1 MFHYYTFINDEL
13 HRQDSMQEST
23 QWIHLEAP
31 DPHEIS
37 ELIANYQLP
46 RDYVTAILDDA
57 ENSRCEQLKQPHF
70 AKQPAL
76 VLVQFPRKVEKNQ
89 YETYP
94 LSIIFTHTPLV
105 ITVSKFPPIL
115 FDTCT
120 TDQVPFFVNSP
131 EVHWKISFPILW
143 CLSHSFNLYLKEIKL
158 QLQQIE
164 QQIKVSTENQQ
175 LYYML
180 ESQKSLVLIESATKN
195 NLETLMIF
203 SKSEPIKESDLLAN
217 YMQDI
222 LIETKQSV
230 SSASIHLR
238 LIDQINNTFS
248 AIVSNNLNN
257 VMKFLTSLT
266 LVLTI
271 PTIIGGI
278 YGMNVTLPFE
288 DSKIA
293 FWLIALITASL
304 CITAITILKKKNLL

>member
-1 MFHYYTFINDEL
+1 MFHYYTVINYEL
-13 HRQDSMQEST
+13 HRQNSLQEST

-31 DPHEIS
+31 DPYEIS
-37 ELIANYQLP
+37 ELIANYRLP

-57 ENSRCEQLKQPHF
+57 ENSRCEHLNQTQF
-70 AKQPAL
+70 AEQPAL
-76 VLVQFPRKVEKNQ
+76 VLVQFPRKVAKNQ

-94 LSIIFTHTPLV
+94 LSIIFTRTPLV

-115 FDTCT
+115 FDTVMT
-120 TDQVPFFVNSP
+120 EEAPFFVHSP
-131 EVHWKISFPILW
+131 EIHWEISLPILW
-143 CLSHSFNLYLKEIKL
+143 CLSHSFNLYLKEIKFE
-158 QLQQIE
+158 LQQIE

-195 NLETLMIF
+195 NLETLMVF
-203 SKSEPIKESDLLAN
+203 SKSEPIKKSDLLSN

-293 FWLIALITASL
+293 FWLIALLTASL